1 MITEMTSI
9 SQCWSTSF
17 TKNNVVSNI
26 TLTQHSCLDSYGK
39 CSVSREL
46 KTGQALNTQCK
57 KPQEISEVQVFMK
70 MKQNIKKCQSLVK
83 QHNML
88 QQL

>member
-17 TKNNVVSNI
+17 TKNNAVSNI

-39 CSVSREL
+39 FSVSREL

-57 KPQEISEVQVFMK
+57 NPITLFFTTGNLRSSSIYENETK
-70 MKQNIKKCQSLVK
+70 N
-83 QHNML
+83 
-88 QQL
+88 

>member
-39 CSVSREL
+39 FSVSREL
-46 KTGQALNTQCK
+46 KTGQAFNTQSK
-57 KPQEISEVQVFMK
+57 KPIALFLPQEISEVQVFMK
-70 MKQNIKKCQSLVK
+70 MKQNIKKCQSWVK
-83 QHNML
+83 
-88 QQL
+88 